1 MKQENLT
8 NDLFSA
14 GQATTTPFTDR
25 KMVVTGD
32 FARGRSYIGFQ
43 IKRMGADI
51 EPNVTKNIHFVVIG
65 SNPDAARMERL
76 DKLIHDGYNIRKIHE
91 TELDAIFSGNWDD
104 YFVDKEVKKGLN
116 LTYEH
121 YLKHHIGFENGRNVI
136 ASRELY
142 IGRGL
147 PGTPTSSTR

>member
-1 MKQENLT
+1 MKQENFT

-43 IKRMGADI
+43 FKRMGADI

-76 DKLIHDGYNIRKIHE
+76 DKLIHDGYNIR
-91 TELDAIFSGNWDD
+91 NWMPS
-104 YFVDKEVKKGLN
+104 FRVTGM
-116 LTYEH
+116 
-121 YLKHHIGFENGRNVI
+121 II
-136 ASRELY
+136 S
-142 IGRGL
+142 
-147 PGTPTSSTR
+147 